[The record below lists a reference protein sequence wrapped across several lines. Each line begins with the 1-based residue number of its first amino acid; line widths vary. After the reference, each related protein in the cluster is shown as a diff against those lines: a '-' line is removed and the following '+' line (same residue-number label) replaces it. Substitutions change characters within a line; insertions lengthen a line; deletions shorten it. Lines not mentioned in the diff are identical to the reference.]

1 MIRLLVCLC
10 LIPITTA
17 SFQPLPLKNPQ
28 VSQSQRSTRLRGH
41 DASASSSWQ
50 SHVSTHP
57 LASSALDKIFAECTE
72 KTPDVAF
79 LFVGQYHADHFPNLV
94 QRAASLLPS
103 NCHLL
108 SVIGGG
114 VVGERVELDEP
125 SKPSIS
131 LLLGR
136 VPQNAQVETFAFNT
150 LTKPPPPKEDY
161 NYWNKLAN
169 VTAGETSSSPS
180 SASFFLLADPWSPVD
195 SVIQNLE
202 ATKANNGGAVITGG
216 ISVPTG
222 TGPTVGLGP
231 QALPQGSVVGI
242 RFGGS
247 LGIQAIVAQG
257 CRPLG
262 PTFTV
267 TNCEH
272 NVILE
277 LDRRPAIQAL
287 ENVIQAASDEKE
299 KQKISSGL
307 VIGLYSSTANNKE
320 PNDTADYLIRQIS
333 GFVPSKGA
341 FVVSGG
347 VKKGDRIR
355 FHVRDKQAA
364 EEDLKLMVQR
374 AQTEKI
380 FHQSSARP
388 LAALQVS
395 CVGRGRYMFGYANV
409 DLSHIQ
415 ELVEGASVAGFYA
428 NGELGP
434 VGLSGFSKSNT
445 GGTFMHGFTT
455 VVALLCEFDTDTS
468 HGAQGMG
475 DVTTTD
481 QAPYAWG

>member
-10 LIPITTA
+10 LVQITTA
-17 SFQPLPLKNPQ
+17 SFQSLPLKTPQ
-28 VSQSQRSTRLRGH
+28 VSKSQRATSLRAH
-41 DASASSSWQ
+41 DASVSSFWQ

-57 LASSALDKIFAECTE
+57 HASSALDKIFAECTE
-72 KTPDVAF
+72 KSPDVAF
-79 LFVGQYHADHFPNLV
+79 LFVGQYHADDFPNLV

-103 NCHLL
+103 SCHLL

-131 LLLGR
+131 LLTGR

-169 VTAGETSSSPS
+169 VTACGTSPSPS

-195 SVIQNLE
+195 TVIQNLE
-202 ATKANNGGAVITGG
+202 ATKADNGGAVITGG

-222 TGPTVGLGP
+222 TGPTIGLGP

-267 TNCEH
+267 TNCEQ

-277 LDRRPAIQAL
+277 LDGRPAIQAL
-287 ENVIQAASDEKE
+287 QDVIQAASDEKE

-307 VIGLYSSTANNKE
+307 VVGLNKE
-320 PNDTADYLIRQIS
+320 PDGTGTADDYLIRQIA

-347 VKKGDRIR
+347 VKKGDHIR
-355 FHVRDKQAA
+355 FHFRDKQAA

-415 ELVEGASVAGFYA
+415 ELAEGASVAGFYA
-428 NGELGP
+428 NGEIGP
-434 VGLSGFSKSNT
+434 VGLAGFSKSNT
-445 GGTFMHGFTT
+445 GGTFLHGFTT

-468 HGAQGMG
+468 HGAQGIG
-475 DVTTTD
+475 DVTTTTD